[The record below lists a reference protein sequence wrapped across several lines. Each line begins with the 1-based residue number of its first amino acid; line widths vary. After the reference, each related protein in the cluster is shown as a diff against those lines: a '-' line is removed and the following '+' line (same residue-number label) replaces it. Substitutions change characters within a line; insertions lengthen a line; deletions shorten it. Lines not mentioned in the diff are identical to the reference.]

1 LKVVDIARN
10 DVVTQPSTV
19 RVLLRPARYILREAI
34 TIGDGP
40 ASNNQTFITVELAT
54 LEHFPESFHPSALE
68 AARNATSSPAE
79 PEPTKKRKKTL
90 RNLLSCRTVD
100 VAEEEPAVMV
110 DNAFAMDI
118 DLVDGGGIPS
128 EMLLENHPIGG
139 NGLALA
145 TASVSSSSSSQS
157 DVKVHRASLLLRTR
171 RHNEPLL
178 RIRQGSCTVRNI
190 ELKHICHGTGEF

>member
-1 LKVVDIARN
+1 VPVDYSTIHAALKVVDIARN

-139 NGLALA
+139 MHW
-145 TASVSSSSSSQS
+145 QQPQYPRHPR
-157 DVKVHRASLLLRTR
+157 HRATSRF
-171 RHNEPLL
+171 
-178 RIRQGSCTVRNI
+178 I
-190 ELKHICHGTGEF
+190 EQACC